1 MPFSGNLLEKTAARI
16 LAIALSIIA
25 LFLIF
30 LFAFIFPVVQDALF
44 DSRKM
49 AVKNLV
55 DSVCSMLADYQSR
68 VENGGMDQ
76 NAAQQAAM
84 ERIRHMRFTDNGY
97 IWINDNSRP
106 FPRMIM
112 HPAAPELEGQ
122 VMDDPSY
129 ETAVSVQMGM
139 AAEEKRF
146 EGDKRHFFLVFSKV
160 ADVNGSGFVEY
171 FWYRPTPE
179 GLTETLHPK
188 KSYVRLFEPWDWI
201 VGTGVYIDDVYARMN
216 RLKWTIISMGTVI
229 FLIALIGT
237 VFLMRTIT
245 GPIHRLVGFATD
257 VAGGD
262 YHAEI
267 PGHFR
272 GEMRQLKQAISTM
285 VHELRTRIQE
295 AEIRAREA
303 EAARQALK
311 NSQQRFQL
319 ALRGTNDGIWEWDL
333 QTNEV
338 FFSRRWKE
346 IIGCADHE
354 LENRLEHW
362 QDRIHPDDYNR
373 VTESF
378 NRFYES
384 GALQFEVEYRLRHKD
399 GTYRWVLGRAA
410 CLRDSSGKPV
420 RLAGAHTDITDKKQA
435 ENTLRQSE
443 EKYRLMFE
451 NAPLGVLHFDAHG
464 LITECNDR
472 FLDIIGSARDKL
484 VGLNMLELP
493 DKNVVSAVDAALRGR
508 PGYYEGLYSPVTS
521 EKQTPVR
528 AMFAP
533 SADSTGKIV
542 GGIGMIEDITERKKA
557 EEALRQSEEKYRVVV
572 ENAKEAIFVIQDGV
586 LKFANKTT
594 KFTGYSI
601 EELSSR
607 QFVEFIHPADR
618 AKVREN
624 YLKRLEGQSVPDYEY
639 RIIDRSGDVKWVE
652 LKAVTIQWEGR
663 PATLNFLSDISQQK
677 ATEEERQKLER
688 RLRQSQKIEAL
699 GTLTGGVA
707 HDFNNILSI
716 IMGYTE
722 LVQSEIPK
730 DHPAAKSLHQISAAG
745 LRAKDVVRQLLTFNR
760 KGGEEKCGQDISLV
774 VREGLRMMRSTI
786 ASYIE
791 IREDISRDL
800 PQIWANPTQIHQ
812 LIINLCKNAA
822 DAMADKGGTLRV
834 SLSTQTLSQTIVA
847 FGYDLGPGDYV
858 KLTVFDTGH
867 GISGDTL
874 ERIFDPYF
882 TTKEV
887 DKGTGLGLSVVL
899 GIVRDLGGGIRV
911 ESQNGSGSCFEVY
924 FPALQEAAPSPAPE
938 RSSDLPGGNERILL
952 IDDEHAVIQL
962 NETRLQR
969 LGYSVECRRDPVA
982 ALQAFAAAPNRF
994 DLVITD
1000 MTMPGMTGDV
1010 LAREILKIRTGMKII
1025 LCTGYSEKISEDSA
1039 RELGIAR
1046 YMEKPV
1052 SFTDLAAAL
1061 RDLLDQSDE
1070 AE

>member
-30 LFAFIFPVVQDALF
+30 LFAVIFPVVQDALF

-97 IWINDNSRP
+97 IWINDSATP

-139 AAEEKRF
+139 AGEEKRF
-146 EGDKRHFFLVFSKV
+146 EGGKRHFFLVFSKV
-160 ADVNGSGFVEY
+160 AEENGSGFVEY
-171 FWYRPTPE
+171 FWHRPTPG
-179 GLTETLHPK
+179 GLTETVHPK

-201 VGTGVYIDDVYARMN
+201 VGTGVYIDDVYAQMN
-216 RLKWTIISMGTVI
+216 RLKWTIISMGAVI

-245 GPIHRLVGFATD
+245 GPINRLVGFATD

-295 AEIRAREA
+295 AETRAREA

-346 IIGCADHE
+346 IIGYADHE

-410 CLRDSSGKPV
+410 CLRDSGGKPV

-443 EKYRLMFE
+443 EKYR
-451 NAPLGVLHFDAHG
+451 
-464 LITECNDR
+464 
-472 FLDIIGSARDKL
+472 
-484 VGLNMLELP
+484 
-493 DKNVVSAVDAALRGR
+493 
-508 PGYYEGLYSPVTS
+508 
-521 EKQTPVR
+521 
-528 AMFAP
+528 
-533 SADSTGKIV
+533 
-542 GGIGMIEDITERKKA
+542 
-557 EEALRQSEEKYRVVV
+557 VVV

-586 LKFANKTT
+586 LKFANQTT

-607 QFVEFIHPADR
+607 QFIEFIHPADR

-624 YLKRLEGQSVPDYEY
+624 YLKRLEGQPVPDYEY
-639 RIIDRSGDVKWVE
+639 RIIDRAGDVKWVE

-677 ATEEERQKLER
+677 AAEQERQKLER

-716 IMGYTE
+716 IMGYAE

-745 LRAKDVVRQLLTFNR
+745 LRAKDVVRQLLTFSR
-760 KGGEEKCGQDISLV
+760 KGEEEKCGQDISLV

-822 DAMADKGGTLRV
+822 DAMADNGGTLRV
-834 SLSTQTLSQTIVA
+834 SLKTQTLSQTIVA

-858 KLTVFDTGH
+858 KLTVCDTGH

-882 TTKEV
+882 TTKDV

-924 FPALQEAAPSPAPE
+924 FPALQDAAPSPAPK

-962 NETRLQR
+962 NEIRLQR
-969 LGYSVECRRDPVA
+969 LGYRAECRRDPLA
-982 ALQAFAAAPNRF
+982 ALREFAAEPNRF

-1010 LAREILKIRTGMKII
+1010 LAREILKIRADMKII
-1025 LCTGYSEKISEDSA
+1025 LCTGYSEKISEESA

-1052 SFTDLAAAL
+1052 SFPDLAAAL
-1061 RDLLDQSDE
+1061 RALLDQSDE
-1070 AE
+1070 AQ